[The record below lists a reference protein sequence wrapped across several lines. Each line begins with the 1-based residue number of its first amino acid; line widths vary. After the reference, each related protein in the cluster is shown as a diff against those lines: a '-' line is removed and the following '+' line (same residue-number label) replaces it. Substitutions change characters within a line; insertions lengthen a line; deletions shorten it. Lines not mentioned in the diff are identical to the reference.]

1 MPACIAP
8 LIVVAILILVVV
20 LIVRASQREAEKERQ
35 RQIELER
42 RRIEAERRRVALK
55 EKYDA
60 ETPERRK
67 LIAQLYADGI
77 DLKEITFILR
87 RAGYNSPAG
96 EQITMKEI
104 MEEHADMQIEKHKG
118 QQTDSAEDVTKQA

>member
-1 MPACIAP
+1 MPACAVP
-8 LIVVAILILVVV
+8 LIVVVLLILLVV
-20 LIVRASQREAEKERQ
+20 LVVKVNQRKAEKERQ
-35 RQIELER
+35 EKR
-42 RRIEAERRRVALK
+42 RRRELR

-60 ETPERRK
+60 ETPGRRK

-87 RAGYNSPAG
+87 RAGYNGPTG

-104 MEEHADMQIEKHKG
+104 MEEYADMQIEKHKK
-118 QQTDSAEDVTKQA
+118 DDAE